1 MADRPL
7 RGTRLLLVE
16 DDAGIRTTLGELLA
30 DEGLVVTTAANGR
43 LALQELRTAAAPDVI
58 VLDLMMPVMDGW
70 EFRVEQRGDPAL
82 AEIPLVAMSAD
93 LSAKARAIAADG
105 YVRKPI
111 DFPALLRLLRKVV
124 EQAAQQRYAVANRL
138 AALATLAHG
147 IAHEINNPLTYVLAN
162 LRMLTDRLRTDG
174 ADDELMEL
182 VSETEEGAERIHR
195 IVKQAQMVAPTSHDP
210 QISIVELRRALDDA
224 LTLTRAL
231 IEPRARIVRDYGQVT
246 EGPIPIRA
254 DEDQLQRLFVNL
266 LRNAAQAIPEGQAA
280 DNWIR
285 VSIRSLP
292 SARAAVEIADTG
304 EGIAPEIRE
313 RVFQP
318 FFTTRPVGQGTGLG
332 LSICHGIVRA
342 LGGEIGFRGDDRGG
356 TTFRVVLPVAN
367 ELEQALQPTDG
378 GAVAG

>member
-1 MADRPL
+1 M

-16 DDAGIRTTLGELLA
+16 DDAGIRATLGELLA

-43 LALQELRTAAAPDVI
+43 LALHELRTAAPPDVI

-82 AEIPLVAMSAD
+82 ADIPLVAMSAD

-162 LRMLTDRLRTDG
+162 LRVLTDRLRADG
-174 ADDELMEL
+174 ADDELLEM
-182 VSETEEGAERIHR
+182 VSETEEGAERIQR
-195 IVKQAQMVAPTSHDP
+195 IVKQAQMVAPTSHEP
-210 QISIVELRRALDDA
+210 QHLDRRPSDGPGRRADTD
-224 LTLTRAL
+224 
-231 IEPRARIVRDYGQVT
+231 PRADRVPGHDRSGLRAS
-246 EGPIPIRA
+246 GRRA
-254 DEDQLQRLFVNL
+254 DPGPRRRRPASASVRQPAPERRAGDPGGAGRRQL
-266 LRNAAQAIPEGQAA
+266 
-280 DNWIR
+280 
-285 VSIRSLP
+285 RSASASAPLP

-304 EGIAPEIRE
+304 EGIPAEIRE

-342 LGGEIGFRGDDRGG
+342 LGGEIGFRADDRGG
-356 TTFRVVLPVAN
+356 TTFRVVLP
-367 ELEQALQPTDG
+367 
-378 GAVAG
+378 AGQ